1 MVMTFTLTLL
11 YHYNSITEPRAR
23 FLLSFLEDLSI
34 NFPSYFITSILDVH
48 QDTATHDKLIFATA
62 IRRSFATF
70 PSLFLILLTTL
81 PWVPLTRPC
90 MESSGPAASA
100 IPSTSAPFSLTGD
113 VTLEAI
119 MAQLQCTDARLDT
132 FTDELYQLNT
142 RVSHIA

>member
-1 MVMTFTLTLL
+1 MGA
-11 YHYNSITEPRAR
+11 IDA
-23 FLLSFLEDLSI
+23 SFVQWSKAQL
-34 NFPSYFITSILDVH
+34 
-48 QDTATHDKLIFATA
+48 
-62 IRRSFATF
+62 RSK
-70 PSLFLILLTTL
+70 
-81 PWVPLTRPC
+81 RPH

-119 MAQLQCTDARLDT
+119 MAQLQCMDARLDT